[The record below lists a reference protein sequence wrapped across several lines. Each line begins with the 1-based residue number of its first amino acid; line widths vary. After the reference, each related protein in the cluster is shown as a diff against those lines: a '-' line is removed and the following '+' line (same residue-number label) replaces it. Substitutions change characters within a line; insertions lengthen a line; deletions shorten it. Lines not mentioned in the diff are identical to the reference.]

1 MTEPYKYTNRKDEDH
16 YIRATETAKGGIRY
30 YIVKNNPEKYKD
42 LIEDIPNGFEVVETP
57 EEGRVIFRKR
67 ISKLI
72 TEEERLI
79 VEDAV
84 RELSDLKDFI
94 VYVDGDLL
102 TIFYSQFNYIGG
114 QEENLTAEEADK
126 LHYGD
131 TKKWKRYF
139 EGMYFRIID
148 PKKRIFEVHRRTFL
162 SLFDSGTALLETSDD
177 LQYLAD
183 KYCPHLGRD
192 SFYDLIPPD
201 WEEEDKEE

>member
-1 MTEPYKYTNRKDEDH
+1 MTNPYKYTNRKDEDH
-16 YIRATETAKGGIRY
+16 YIRAAETAKGGTRY

-67 ISKLI
+67 VPKLI

-102 TIFYSQFNYIGG
+102 TIFYSQFNNIGG
-114 QEENLTAEEADK
+114 QEENLTAEQADEY
-126 LHYGD
+126 HYGD
-131 TKKWKRYF
+131 TKKWKYYH
-139 EGMYFRIID
+139 EGMYFKLED
-148 PKKRIFEVHRRTFL
+148 EKKRIFGVYRKTFT
-162 SLFDSGTALLETSDD
+162 SFFSTGSAKLEPSDD
-177 LQYLAD
+177 LNYLAD
-183 KYCPHLGRD
+183 KYCQHLGRD
-192 SFYDLIPPD
+192 TFFDLIPLD
-201 WEEEDKEE
+201 WEN

>member
-1 MTEPYKYTNRKDEDH
+1 MTNPFKYTNRKDEDH
-16 YIRATETAKGGIRY
+16 YIRAAETAKGGTRY

-67 ISKLI
+67 VPKLI

-102 TIFYSQFNYIGG
+102 TIFYSQFNNIGG
-114 QEENLTAEEADK
+114 QEENLTAEQANEY
-126 LHYGD
+126 HYGE

-139 EGMYFRIID
+139 EGMYFKLED
-148 PKKRIFEVHRRTFL
+148 ENKRIFGVHRQTFL
-162 SLFDSGTALLETSDD
+162 SLFNTGTAKLESSDD
-177 LQYLAD
+177 LDYLAD
-183 KYCPHLGRD
+183 KYCQHLGRD
-192 SFYDLIPPD
+192 TFFDLIPPD
-201 WEEEDKEE
+201 WKD

>member
-16 YIRATETAKGGIRY
+16 YIRATETAKGGTRY

-67 ISKLI
+67 IPKKI

-84 RELSDLKDFI
+84 KELSDLKDFI
-94 VYVDGDLL
+94 VYTDGDLL
-102 TIFYSQFNYIGG
+102 TIFYSQFNHIGG
-114 QEENLTAEEADK
+114 QEENLTAEKADEY
-126 LHYGD
+126 HYGD
-131 TKKWKRYF
+131 TKRWKRYY

-148 PKKRIFEVHRRTFL
+148 EKKRIFEVHRLTFL
-162 SLFDSGTALLETSDD
+162 SLFNTGTALLETSDD
-177 LQYLAD
+177 LHYLAD
-183 KYCPHLGRD
+183 KYCQHLGRD
-192 SFYDLIPPD
+192 TFFDLIPPD
-201 WEEEDKEE
+201 WK